1 MRISDWSSDVC
12 SSDLYPARRTRARE
26 ACGYLQGLKRRA
38 RPLVA
43 RLPGNYRPT
52 IIDVETRQ
60 RPVESLCRSRRF
72 FDADDG
78 AVTHGGKG
86 GCVSHS
92 KKQGSAR
99 TCLSSHA
106 FAPDLKSTRLT

>member
-1 MRISDWSSDVC
+1 MVVGYPAAFGNEVGLSRMRETDGIKLLLRHWSSD
-12 SSDLYPARRTRARE
+12 YPARRTRARE

-38 RPLVA
+38 RPFVA

-72 FDADDG
+72 FEIGRAH
-78 AVTHGGKG
+78 V
-86 GCVSHS
+86 
-92 KKQGSAR
+92 
-99 TCLSSHA
+99 
-106 FAPDLKSTRLT
+106 